1 MRNGISFMANTENI
15 IIDQESVG
23 TKQLEAV
30 DLMLCGRRKIFT
42 AEDDINRDNIVSVL
56 NDILSMHI
64 FNYQQ
69 EEYLYWYRR
78 GVQPILNRTR
88 EVRPELV
95 KHVIVNNANQIVTF
109 KNGYFMQE
117 PCSYSSRIDDERV
130 TEQVKRFNEYCYA
143 SGKAIVDNE
152 IVDWFDTVGL
162 GVLYIDPDRDGN
174 DRVPFRCYALDP
186 RSAFCAYSYKPG
198 NKRVLGVNIVVDNGV
213 VMLDAFT
220 RENCYHLRGGLVA
233 KTTFGTPVI
242 GTAVNLISEEPNV
255 LGEIPIIEY
264 QYDINRMG
272 SFEAAIPICDEI
284 NEQQSRLA
292 EGQEEQIQQLCVAYN
307 CNFDDNVTANDIRK
321 QGMLVLRSL
330 GENKADF
337 KIIETKLTQAEMQV
351 NIDAL
356 YEQLLDK
363 TGLPSIARSAGGS
376 SDNGSAVYLKSG
388 YSIADTNRRN
398 TEDFWRKSDLEFR
411 EVALKILR
419 MKYTDDFDLV
429 PEDMELNIEPPT
441 MSNLLVKTQAALNMR
456 NLGLAPQIW
465 LERSG
470 LSNDPL
476 MDIELSK
483 DYIYKFYEDTR
494 ATSVGSDE
502 AQNESEG
509 EALSDDRQVEEL
521 SAYELD

>member
-15 IIDQESVG
+15 IIDQENAG

-220 RENCYHLRGGLVA
+220 R
-233 KTTFGTPVI
+233 
-242 GTAVNLISEEPNV
+242 
-255 LGEIPIIEY
+255 
-264 QYDINRMG
+264 
-272 SFEAAIPICDEI
+272 
-284 NEQQSRLA
+284 
-292 EGQEEQIQQLCVAYN
+292 
-307 CNFDDNVTANDIRK
+307 
-321 QGMLVLRSL
+321 
-330 GENKADF
+330 
-337 KIIETKLTQAEMQV
+337 
-351 NIDAL
+351 
-356 YEQLLDK
+356 
-363 TGLPSIARSAGGS
+363 
-376 SDNGSAVYLKSG
+376 
-388 YSIADTNRRN
+388 
-398 TEDFWRKSDLEFR
+398 
-411 EVALKILR
+411 
-419 MKYTDDFDLV
+419 
-429 PEDMELNIEPPT
+429 
-441 MSNLLVKTQAALNMR
+441 
-456 NLGLAPQIW
+456 
-465 LERSG
+465 
-470 LSNDPL
+470 
-476 MDIELSK
+476 
-483 DYIYKFYEDTR
+483 
-494 ATSVGSDE
+494 
-502 AQNESEG
+502 
-509 EALSDDRQVEEL
+509 
-521 SAYELD
+521 

>member
-1 MRNGISFMANTENI
+1 MSTTNTI
-15 IIDQESVG
+15 IAQESAG
-23 TKQLEAV
+23 TRQLDAV
-30 DLMLCGRRKIFT
+30 DLMLCGRRKIFVT
-42 AEDDINRDNIVSVL
+42 EDYITRDNIVSVL
-56 NDILSMHI
+56 NTILSMHI

-117 PCSYSSRIDDERV
+117 PATYSSRVDDDEV
-130 TEQVKRFNEYCYA
+130 TDLVKKFNEYCYA
-143 SGKAIVDNE
+143 SGKHNVDNE
-152 IVDWFDTVGL
+152 VVDWFDTVGL
-162 GVLYIDPDRDGN
+162 GVLYIEPDRDGN

-186 RSAFCAYSYKPG
+186 RSAFCAYSYRPG
-198 NKRVLGVNIVVDNGV
+198 NKRVLGVNIVVANGV

-220 RENCYHLRGGLVA
+220 RDTCYHLKGGLVTR
-233 KTTFGTPVI
+233 TTFNTPVI
-242 GTAVNLISEEPNV
+242 GTVVELIGEEPNV

-264 QYDINRMG
+264 QYDINRMS

-307 CNFDDNVTANDIRK
+307 CNFDENVTANDIRK

-337 KIIETKLTQAEMQV
+337 KIIETKLDHADMQV

-363 TGLPSIARSAGGS
+363 TGLPSIARGEGGS

-398 TEDFWRKSDLEFR
+398 TEDFWRKSDMEFR
-411 EVALKILR
+411 EIALKILR
-419 MKYTDDFDLV
+419 MKDSSFDLV

-483 DYIYKFYEDTR
+483 DYIYKFYDELR
-494 ATSVGSDE
+494 QNPVGSEE

-509 EALSDDRQVEEL
+509 EALSDERQVEEM
-521 SAYELD
+521 SSYELD